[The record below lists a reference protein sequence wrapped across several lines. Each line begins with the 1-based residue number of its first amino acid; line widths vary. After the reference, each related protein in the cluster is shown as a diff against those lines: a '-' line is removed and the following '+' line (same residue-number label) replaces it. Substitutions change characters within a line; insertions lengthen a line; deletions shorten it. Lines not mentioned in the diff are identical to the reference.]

1 MQLFLCFAT
10 ILLSS
15 KVPVV
20 FKSSFSYVNFNLSN
34 RRVLR
39 AQFSTSKKYLYI
51 LHALLHSKSHLLG
64 FHI

>member
-1 MQLFLCFAT
+1 MQLFLYFAT

-20 FKSSFSYVNFNLSN
+20 FKSSFSYVNFYLSD

-39 AQFSTSKKYLYI
+39 AQFSTTKKCFYI
-51 LHALLHSKSHLLG
+51 LHALLHSKSYLLG